1 MVGREVCSRCGQYL
15 RNVPQRRKI
24 IARIQ
29 LRKLS
34 NFVAWINL
42 LPCHS
47 RFLRCVSRKVAL
59 TYFPSRVSF
68 WPLPAPMFSLFLPR
82 LPSPFINCSF
92 STNDV
97 IWLAFFCGLLLLFLT
112 GPINLTRLSSFYRI
126 KNCFR
131 RHHPVPSILAP
142 HCLRCSECRQQSV
155 NEKSHHENSTS
166 NKLLINTQRTG
177 VCMKV
182 LSVFLVVVC
191 AKRHFSKINVKE
203 KLSFSSC
210 CCFSNSNRI

>member
-1 MVGREVCSRCGQYL
+1 MWAIPEECSAKTKNYRT
-15 RNVPQRRKI
+15 NSIKKI
-24 IARIQ
+24 IKFRRLNKFASMSFSSPPMCLTQ
-29 LRKLS
+29 
-34 NFVAWINL
+34 
-42 LPCHS
+42 S
-47 RFLRCVSRKVAL
+47 RVDV
-59 TYFPSRVSF
+59 FPPRVSF

-203 KLSFSSC
+203 KLSFTSC